1 MYKVLSRIFS
11 LIVVVSML
19 FITVSCE
26 NISYIINEKTNIP
39 DKNSFEEIQKKL
51 NDYLDKNYKDKFSGS
66 ILISA
71 YGKVLFSK
79 GYGMADYDNG
89 IPNTPNTSFDIA
101 SLKKQFTAM
110 GIMILSEKGL
120 LDVSDKINKFIPEI
134 DCGDKITVHQLLTN
148 SSGITNKI
156 YDGISLNMKKSS
168 TTKDIIQAL
177 KGKKINLEYEPG
189 RSFSYCN
196 INYTFL
202 EYIIEKVSKK
212 SYQDF
217 ITGNI
222 LQPLNMDE
230 SGFCNDA
237 IDENHAVGYMDLN
250 PIAVRATDS
259 KDIVNDAQG
268 GMYSSVED
276 MFKWDQALYSEK
288 LVKLKT
294 LGAIFKSYKGG
305 YGYGWFI
312 GSDNDGVVADYKG
325 KADGFSAYIKRNTAK
340 RQLIV
345 ILNNYANYDSELLI
359 HDIESMLNQF

>member
-1 MYKVLSRIFS
+1 MYRMLSGIF
-11 LIVVVSML
+11 LLVVVVSML
-19 FITVSCE
+19 FITASCE

-101 SLKKQFTAM
+101 SLNKQFTAM

-120 LDVSDKINKFIPEI
+120 LNVSDKINKFIPEI

-148 SSGITNKI
+148 TSGITNKI
-156 YDGISLNMKKSS
+156 YDDIPLNMEKSNNI
-168 TTKDIIQAL
+168 KDIIRVL
-177 KGKKINLEYEPG
+177 KGKKINLAYEPG

-196 INYTFL
+196 VNYTFL

-217 ITGNI
+217 ITENI
-222 LQPLNMDE
+222 LQPLNMDD
-230 SGFCNDA
+230 SGFYNNE
-237 IDENHAVGYMDLN
+237 IDENHAVGYLDLN
-250 PIAVRATDS
+250 PIVVRAIDN
-259 KDIVNDAQG
+259 KDIVNAQG
-268 GMYSSVED
+268 GLYSSVED

-288 LVKLKT
+288 LVKQKT
-294 LGAIFKSYKGG
+294 LEAIFKSYKGG

-312 GSDNDGVVADYKG
+312 GSNNDGIVADYKG
-325 KADGFSAYIKRNTAK
+325 KADGFSAYIKRNIAK
-340 RQLIV
+340 GQLIV
-345 ILNNYANYDSELLI
+345 ILNNYENYDPEALV